1 MTMIKHTKFHE
12 IRFSTTIK
20 RKRLVKPAK
29 TIYQLQVMKDGKQEY
44 VEGFKSY
51 SQAEK
56 RRKELDKKIG
66 SPLDKEMSNL

>member
-1 MTMIKHTKFHE
+1 MALKHTTFHE
-12 IRFSTTIK
+12 IRFSTAIK
-20 RKRLVKPAK
+20 RKKLVKPAK

-56 RRKELDKKIG
+56 RRKELDKKIS

>member
-1 MTMIKHTKFHE
+1 MIKHTKFHE

-56 RRKELDKKIG
+56 RRKELDKKIS